1 MRLLLRAGILLGLT
15 AAAACKDTLTPV
27 DFKDPV
33 ALSANLSSVD
43 SAVSTDV
50 ARSFSV
56 ATLNLNAAT
65 SPAIGPVAALVATV
79 RPQLQR
85 SGAQMFLPGLVQ
97 ARSLQAQLPNLS
109 VSAADQG
116 GGIADV
122 SVPLSL
128 GMTILF
134 MATSL
139 AIVAW
144 IFKTGYRLKT

>member
-15 AAAACKDTLTPV
+15 AAAAGCKDTLTPV

-65 SPAIGPVAALVATV
+65 SPAIGPVAALIATV

-109 VSAADQG
+109 VSAAEG
-116 GGIADV
+116 RVRI
-122 SVPLSL
+122 
-128 GMTILF
+128 
-134 MATSL
+134 TSR
-139 AIVAW
+139 
-144 IFKTGYRLKT
+144 G